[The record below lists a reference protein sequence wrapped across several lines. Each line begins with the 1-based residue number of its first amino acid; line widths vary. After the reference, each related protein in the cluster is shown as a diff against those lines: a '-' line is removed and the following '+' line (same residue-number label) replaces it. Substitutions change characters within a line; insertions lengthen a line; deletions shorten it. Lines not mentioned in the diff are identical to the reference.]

1 MMQNGNNN
9 KTTATILTLIF
20 PFGGLIYT
28 LNHWRESWAKNAF
41 WLACVYLGAV
51 QIFCMEGTILGSS
64 GDGGR
69 YVLKLM
75 EMYNNPSVSISSII
89 SDFLDPSNEMVVDL
103 YQPLITLLV
112 SRITDNG
119 HVLFAVFACVFG
131 FFYSRNIWY
140 ILEKL
145 PNKRL
150 GYLVILV
157 SLFFLT
163 CPITQINGVRMWTAL
178 HVFAYGLM
186 PFLLEHDKSKL
197 WWVLLTP
204 FIHFS
209 YLYVAIFAF
218 VFYLMPFRLKT
229 KSGWMLSVAIVF
241 YVATL
246 FVTSLNLTGVN
257 NLIEEYSFESHEE
270 RLSGYVSQDF
280 FDAGVEMSA
289 KRNWYVAGSSNV
301 IHWVYSILLIVILPC
316 IKRYFQ
322 GEKGLLHLYLFAL
335 LFGGFANIMALLP
348 AGGRFQLLSQMFK
361 IPLFLLVAMSLHAN
375 NVFSK
380 YFNIACIVLLLPL
393 VFRVRV
399 LLEYYS
405 ITAILGDFITVLF
418 WENNVPLIDLIKRI
432 I

>member
-28 LNHWRESWAKNAF
+28 LSHWREWWAKNAF
-41 WLACVYLGAV
+41 WLACIYLGAV

-75 EMYNNPSVSISSII
+75 EMYNKPSVSISSII

-103 YQPLITLLV
+103 YQPLVTLLV

-157 SLFFLT
+157 SLYFLT

-178 HVFAYGLM
+178 HVFVYGLM

-229 KSGWMLSVAIVF
+229 NGGWMLSLAIVF
-241 YVATL
+241 YIATL
-246 FVTSLNLTGVN
+246 FVTSFNLTGVN

-270 RLSGYVSQDF
+270 RLSGYVSHDF
-280 FDAGVEMSA
+280 IDAGVEMSA
-289 KRNWYVAGSSNV
+289 NRNWYVAGSSNV
-301 IHWVYSILLIVILPC
+301 IHWVYSILLIVIFPC

-335 LFGGFANIMALLP
+335 LLGGFANIMALLP

-418 WENNVPLIDLIKRI
+418 WENNVPLMDLIKRI

>member
-51 QIFCMEGTILGSS
+51 QVFCKEGEILGSG

-69 YVLKLM
+69 YVLQLM
-75 EMYNNPSVSISSII
+75 EMYNNPSISVFSIF
-89 SDFLDPSNEMVVDL
+89 SDFWDSSNNRTVDL
-103 YQPLITLLV
+103 YQHLITLLV

-145 PNKRL
+145 PNRRL

-157 SLFFLT
+157 SLYFLT

-178 HVFAYGLM
+178 HVFTYGLM

-229 KSGWMLSVAIVF
+229 NGGWMLSLAIVF
-241 YVATL
+241 YITTL

-270 RLSGYVSQDF
+270 KLSGYVSQEY
-280 FDAGVEMSA
+280 FDAGVERAA
-289 KRNWYVAGSSNV
+289 KKNWYVAGSSNV
-301 IHWVYSILLIVILPC
+301 IHWVYSILLIVIHPC
-316 IKRYFQ
+316 IKRNFK

-361 IPLFLLVAMSLHAN
+361 VPLFLLVTMSLPVN
-375 NVFSK
+375 DVFRK
-380 YFNIACIVLLLPL
+380 YINLACIVLLLPL
-393 VFRVRV
+393 IFRIRTVF
-399 LLEYYS
+399 EYYS
-405 ITAILGDFITVLF
+405 ITAVIGNFITVFF
-418 WENNVPLIDLIKRI
+418 WENNVPLIDFIKRI
-432 I
+432 V

>member
-28 LNHWRESWAKNAF
+28 LSHWREWWAKNAF
-41 WLACVYLGAV
+41 WLACIFLGAV
-51 QIFCMEGTILGSS
+51 QIFCKEGTILGSS

-89 SDFLDPSNEMVVDL
+89 SDFLDSSNEMVVDL

-229 KSGWMLSVAIVF
+229 KSGWMLYLAIVF
-241 YVATL
+241 YIVTL

-257 NLIEEYSFESHEE
+257 NLINEYSFESHEE
-270 RLSGYVSQDF
+270 RLSEYVSQDF

-361 IPLFLLVAMSLHAN
+361 IPLFLLVAMKLQVN
-375 NVFSK
+375 NVFNK

-393 VFRVRV
+393 IFRIRV

-405 ITAILGDFITVLF
+405 ITAILGNFITVLF
-418 WENNVPLIDLIKRI
+418 WENNVPLIDFIKRI
-432 I
+432 V